1 MLEHPLPGG
10 EREGGEIHSRHCI
23 HPIWTDR
30 DPMFAYYLQLGLRSL
45 RRNPML
51 TTLMVMAIGF
61 GVAASMITY
70 SVFRAVS
77 DDPIPNKSSQL
88 FAPQIDGWGPQQN
101 DNGEIP
107 GALNYVDAM
116 ALMRAH
122 KASRQTL
129 IYPVMLSA
137 LGRDADSVPTSAAG
151 YAVTGDFFP
160 MFEVPFLYGSGWN
173 TDEDDHR
180 AADVV
185 LSQEFNQRM
194 FGGANSV
201 GKEIQFGGNTYRIVG
216 VAKHWNPAPR
226 FYAVWSD
233 DGFSEAPDFYVLLN
247 RMLDLHVD
255 SSGRNSC
262 RGNLTFTG
270 WDQWLQ
276 SNCIWLMP
284 WVELDTSSD
293 VAQYRQFLTSYA
305 TDQQHAGRFGWP
317 ANVRLP
323 DVMEFLTQQN
333 VVPPESR
340 ISLIVALCFFV
351 ICLVNT
357 IGLLLAKFMRRAGEI
372 GVRRALGA
380 TRREIYT
387 QYLLEAASVGIAGG
401 LLGLLLTA
409 VGMSAVTLLFDE
421 EIAQLAH
428 MDLSLIALTL
438 LMAILATVAAAFYPA
453 WRAAQ
458 VQPAW
463 QLKSN

>member
-1 MLEHPLPGG
+1 MLEHPLPMRG
-10 EREGGEIHSRHCI
+10 EGARGVTLALPS
-23 HPIWTDR
+23 PTWTDH
-30 DPMFAYYLQLGLRSL
+30 DLMFAYYLQLGLRSL

-51 TTLMVMAIGF
+51 TALMVMAIGF

-88 FAPQIDGWGPQQN
+88 FVPQVDGWGPQRN
-101 DNGEIP
+101 EKGEPP

-122 KASRQTL
+122 KASHQTL

-137 LGRDADSVPTSAAG
+137 LGHDADSVPTSASG

-160 MFEVPFLYGSGWN
+160 MFDVPFLYGAGWN
-173 TDEDDHR
+173 AGDDDNR
-180 AADVV
+180 VADVV
-185 LSQEFNQRM
+185 LTEEFNQRM

-201 GKEIQFGGNTYRIVG
+201 GKEIQLGDNMYRIVG
-216 VAKHWNPAPR
+216 VARHWNPAPR
-226 FYAVWSD
+226 FYSVWSD
-233 DGFSEAPDFYVLLN
+233 DAFAESPDFYVLFN

-262 RGNLTFTG
+262 RGNLNFTG

-276 SNCIWLMP
+276 SNCVWLMP

-305 TDQQHAGRFGWP
+305 TEQQHAGRFGWP
-317 ANVRLP
+317 ANIRLL

-357 IGLLLAKFMRRAGEI
+357 VGLLLAKFMRRAGEI

-401 LLGLLLTA
+401 VLGLLLTA
-409 VGMSAVTLLFDE
+409 LGMSAVSLLFDA

-428 MDLSLIALTL
+428 LDLSLVALTL
-438 LMAILATVAAAFYPA
+438 LMAVFATVAAAFYPA